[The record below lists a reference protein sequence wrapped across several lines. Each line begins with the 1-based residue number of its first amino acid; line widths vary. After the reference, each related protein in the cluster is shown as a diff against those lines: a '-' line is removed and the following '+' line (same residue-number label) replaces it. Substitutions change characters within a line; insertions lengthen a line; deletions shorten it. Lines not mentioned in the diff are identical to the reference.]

1 MTRQSVAGLEA
12 VLYILFGVYLDSGDV
27 FFVLETHWTGHDSTT
42 SLLAPGILY
51 RSAAVA
57 DFRKRWMEAGSG
69 ATAQLLFSN
78 GRFLSQMST

>member
-1 MTRQSVAGLEA
+1 MGF
-12 VLYILFGVYLDSGDV
+12 ILFVS
-27 FFVLETHWTGHDSTT
+27 ETSWTGHDSTT

-69 ATAQLLFSN
+69 GTVQLLFSN
-78 GRFLSQMST
+78 GRFPFSD